1 MFPNP
6 VHCIATEFIGRL
18 GADHLSFDGGVGGGE
33 DFAQKIP
40 AGLCIKHRFST
51 GRNICLVY
59 QWGQN
64 SCADQLFQPLKSQ
77 TVRSLA
83 VILSLTTPTLASFFI
98 VHTTTRKTEQKH
110 IPLLYVSLF
119 TALGKRRDPKQVASH
134 RVQAVR

>member
-1 MFPNP
+1 MFLNP
-6 VHCIATEFIGRL
+6 VHCIATESIGRL
-18 GADHLSFDGGVGGGE
+18 GADHLSFDGGRGGE
-33 DFAQKIP
+33 DFAQEIP

-77 TVRSLA
+77 TVRPLA

-98 VHTTTRKTEQKH
+98 VHTTARKTEQKH